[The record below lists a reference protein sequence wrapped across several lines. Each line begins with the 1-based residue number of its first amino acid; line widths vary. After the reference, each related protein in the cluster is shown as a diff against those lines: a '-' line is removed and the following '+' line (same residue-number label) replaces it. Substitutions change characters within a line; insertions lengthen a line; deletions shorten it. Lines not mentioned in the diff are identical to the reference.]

1 MGHLAAGMNA
11 GVSTPRDC
19 QGSGLVETEYA
30 GNPRFQLT
38 LHGAAIGLGG
48 PPREVRPVIGDVQ
61 APAGHDPST
70 RRQVRS

>member
-38 LHGAAIGLGG
+38 LHGAAIGLVAH
-48 PPREVRPVIGDVQ
+48 PEKF
-61 APAGHDPST
+61 APS
-70 RRQVRS
+70 